1 MTKKEEADIVR
12 RDKAAKKARAVQH
25 VEATTALR
33 AAANEKERDRILQEE
48 EDGPVSFYWRTSR
61 ISPVGTFSIV
71 PVGAFDIAPA
81 GDFCNAPIGDI
92 ASACPPV
99 ERALEPA
106 GTVVP
111 TAVSA
116 RDDDALNSDIDGD
129 DGDSDGW
136 YSESELAE
144 EGIDRVG
151 SCDVDVS
158 STCETGDAA
167 YEAVNSSDDGIDG
180 MVLFAREKSRTK
192 RQLERERL
200 EAAKVKLNRDWNL
213 MTANWDKLT
222 KDEMEVL
229 AQDADALK
237 KMRVDGW
244 NFDASSIPMQNKSH
258 PGLFQGEY
266 GPTEAVSE
274 KAESPIQLFFFF
286 LPPRLWLRI
295 ASVSN
300 KYYHQHLNER
310 VDRIYSKKKAQ
321 DPDATREDVMLQET
335 KRHKK
340 IKPEEI
346 LHCIGLLVARMLC
359 PHKHRFVD
367 HWANSA
373 KGAVPKGT
381 FGRFMSKARFSRV
394 MQNLHFTDNTD
405 ARAETDRAWKVH
417 SVIDTLQTT
426 FRDGYNVPP
435 VLAFDEA
442 MIPSRS
448 RHNVTRQFMKDKPH
462 KWGPSYS

>member
-1 MTKKEEADIVR
+1 KRSAVKKKKTPQKPPLTVKVQKKPVGRKQKKMTKKEEADIVR

-48 EDGPVSFYWRTSR
+48 KDGVGCREKEKEDEHNYPSQQRKE
-61 ISPVGTFSIV
+61 SIV
-71 PVGAFDIAPA
+71 LGLVTWMCPLPA
-81 GDFCNAPIGDI
+81 K
-92 ASACPPV
+92 
-99 ERALEPA
+99 
-106 GTVVP
+106 
-111 TAVSA
+111 
-116 RDDDALNSDIDGD
+116 
-129 DGDSDGW
+129 
-136 YSESELAE
+136 
-144 EGIDRVG
+144 RV
-151 SCDVDVS
+151 
-158 STCETGDAA
+158 A

-180 MVLFAREKSRTK
+180 MVLLAREKSRAK

-200 EAAKVKLNRDWNL
+200 EAAKVKLKRDWNL
-213 MTANWDKLT
+213 TTANWDKLT

-244 NFDASSIPMQNKSH
+244 NFDASSIPVQNKSY

-266 GPTEAVSE
+266 EPTEAVSE
-274 KAESPIQLFFFF
+274 KAESPIQLFFF

-295 ASVSN
+295 ASESN

-405 ARAETDRAWKVH
+405 AQAETDRA
-417 SVIDTLQTT
+417 
-426 FRDGYNVPP
+426 
-435 VLAFDEA
+435 
-442 MIPSRS
+442 
-448 RHNVTRQFMKDKPH
+448 
-462 KWGPSYS
+462 